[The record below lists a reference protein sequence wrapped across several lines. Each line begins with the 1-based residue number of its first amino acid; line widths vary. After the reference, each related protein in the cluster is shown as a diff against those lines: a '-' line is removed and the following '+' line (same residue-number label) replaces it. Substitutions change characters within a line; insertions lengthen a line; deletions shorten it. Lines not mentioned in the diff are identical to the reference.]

1 MKADAIKIADGV
13 YWVGV
18 LDWDIRKYH
27 GYTLKGTTY
36 NAYLVFG
43 DEKVAIIDNT
53 YPGTSAQMWG
63 RIKDAFEKEGRE
75 FKIDVIVQNHVE
87 KDHSGALPEI
97 HKKFPEAPIYCT
109 EVAVE
114 GLKKHYPSLKN
125 APFKVV
131 KSLDTV
137 DLGGKTLTF
146 LEAPLL
152 HWPDSMFTFYNE
164 GGILFSNDAFG
175 QHLCFPA
182 HKRFDTD
189 IPEYILMDANQKFYA
204 NLITPL
210 SKLVLKKF
218 EEVIN
223 LGLLEKIKMIAPS
236 HGQIWTDPMKVI
248 KAYQDFATGKAA
260 KDKAVIIYDTMHY
273 STQKMAH
280 AFAEGLM
287 SEGIDVVMYFLH
299 EDERSEI
306 VKDIL
311 DAKAVLFGIP
321 TIYDEP
327 YPSIGDI
334 VYYLRGLKFNR
345 TGFKRLAVVF
355 GSMGGNGGAVKILSE
370 EVAKCGFEVVNQY
383 ELYYV
388 PTEDELTNCY
398 NMGKE
403 LAKKIKEMKI
413 G

>member
-1 MKADAIKIADGV
+1 
-13 YWVGV
+13 
-18 LDWDIRKYH
+18 
-27 GYTLKGTTY
+27 
-36 NAYLVFG
+36 
-43 DEKVAIIDNT
+43 
-53 YPGTSAQMWG
+53 
-63 RIKDAFEKEGRE
+63 
-75 FKIDVIVQNHVE
+75 
-87 KDHSGALPEI
+87 
-97 HKKFPEAPIYCT
+97 
-109 EVAVE
+109 
-114 GLKKHYPSLKN
+114 
-125 APFKVV
+125 
-131 KSLDTV
+131 
-137 DLGGKTLTF
+137 
-146 LEAPLL
+146 
-152 HWPDSMFTFYNE
+152 MFTFYNE

-175 QHLCFPA
+175 QHLCYPA
-182 HKRFDTD
+182 HKRFDKD
-189 IPEYILMDANQKFYA
+189 IPEHVLMDANQKFYA

-218 EEVIN
+218 EEVIQ
-223 LGLLEKIKMIAPS
+223 LGLLDKIKMIAPS

-260 KDKAVIIYDTMHY
+260 KDKAVIVYDTMHY

-287 SEGIDVVMYFLH
+287 SEGIDVVMYYLH
-299 EDERSEI
+299 YDERSEI

-334 VYYLRGLKFNR
+334 IYYLKGLKFNR
-345 TGFKRLAVVF
+345 TGFKRLAIAF
-355 GSMGGNGGAVKILSE
+355 GSMGGEGGAVAKIAEELS
-370 EVAKCGFEVVNQY
+370 KCGFEVIDQY

-403 LAKKIKEMKI
+403 LAKRIKEMKI
-413 G
+413 E